1 MKTYLS
7 FFKIRFSNNLQYKV
21 AAWAGLATQF
31 VWGGMYV
38 LLYIAIYKFS
48 PAEKP
53 IELDQLTTYIWLQ
66 QAFLA
71 LVMLWYRDSG
81 LFELI
86 ISGNVAYELVRP
98 VSLYP
103 MWYTRLLSHRLAGV
117 ALRFLPI
124 LLVSALL
131 IPYPYGLSAPASL
144 PAFLL
149 FLATMSMGVFLTVAY
164 SMIISI
170 SMFVTMSPTGSLTLF
185 GLVSELLAGMI
196 IPLPL
201 MPMVMQKVLMVLPF
215 WLTGDFPFRIYT
227 GHIPV
232 SEAFYGVV
240 MQLVWTAV
248 LIRIGVLWLS
258 RLKKK
263 IIIQGG

>member
-1 MKTYLS
+1 MRTYLS
-7 FFKIRFSNNLQYKV
+7 FFRIRFANNLQYKV

-31 VWGGMYV
+31 VWGGMYI
-38 LLYIAIYKFS
+38 LLYAAIYRYS
-48 PAEKP
+48 SAPKP
-53 IELDQLTTYIWLQ
+53 MELDQLTTYVWLQ

-71 LVMLWYRDSG
+71 LIMLWYRDSG

-86 ISGNVAYELVRP
+86 TGGNVAYELVRP

-117 ALRFLPI
+117 LLRFAPI
-124 LLVSALL
+124 LVVGIL

-144 PAFLL
+144 QSFML
-149 FLATMSMGVFLTVAY
+149 FLATLLNGSLLTVAY

-170 SMFVTMSPTGSLTLF
+170 SMFKTLSAVGSLTLF
-185 GLVSELLAGMI
+185 GLLSEFLAGMV

-201 MPMVMQKVLMVLPF
+201 MPEALQKILMLLPF

-232 SEAFYGVV
+232 SEALGGIGLQFA
-240 MQLVWTAV
+240 WTTV
-248 LIRIGVLWLS
+248 LITLGIVWL
-258 RLKKK
+258 RGIKKK
-263 IIIQGG
+263 IVIQGG